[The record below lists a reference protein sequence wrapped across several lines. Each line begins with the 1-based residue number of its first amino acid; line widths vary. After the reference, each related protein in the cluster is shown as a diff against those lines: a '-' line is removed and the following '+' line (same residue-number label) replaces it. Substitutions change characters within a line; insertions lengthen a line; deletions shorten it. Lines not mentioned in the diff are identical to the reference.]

1 MDQQLANI
9 EGISEPSL
17 IVINL
22 MIVSDPIRVHTCAP
36 LEIATALTSMY
47 LFIYLIIQLEMNP
60 KINDKH
66 ETGMSTVTR
75 MD

>member
-1 MDQQLANI
+1 
-9 EGISEPSL
+9 
-17 IVINL
+17 